1 MALTTEAQML
11 AITKKI
17 IKVDPAFKPIIAR
30 APLCTIGRRRPKQGH
45 YETLVDSIISQQL
58 AIKAAETI
66 FNRLKDLVDG
76 EILPD
81 KISQLSVNQLRSVGA
96 SGAKAKSI
104 FELTEAALSG
114 ELNFTKYSR
123 MSNEEITADLIKI
136 WGIGRWTTE
145 MFLMFHLGRLDV
157 WPVLDLGVRRGWEKI
172 HGLKSEIDPKKLDP
186 IGEKFD
192 GYQSIVAWYCWR
204 ALEKEPTQ
212 I

>member
-1 MALTTEAQML
+1 ML

-17 IKVDPAFKPIIAR
+17 VKADPAFKPIILR
-30 APLCTIGRRRPKQGH
+30 SGLCTIGRKRPKQGH

-76 EILPD
+76 EIVPE
-81 KISQLSVNQLRSVGA
+81 KIMKLSVNQLRAVGA

-104 FELTEAALSG
+104 LELTDATLAGDLH
-114 ELNFTKYSR
+114 FAKYGR
-123 MSNEEITADLIKI
+123 MSNEDITNDLIKI

-157 WPVLDLGVRRGWEKI
+157 WPVLDLGVRRGWEKL
-172 HGLKSEIDPKKLDP
+172 HNLKSEIEPKKLEP
-186 IGEKFD
+186 LGEKFD
-192 GYQSIVAWYCWR
+192 GFQSVAAWYCWR
-204 ALEKEPTQ
+204 ALEKEPS
-212 I
+212 